1 MASVVLRDGA
11 VEAAVEKMLS
21 RNDEAPIS
29 RGFVVLL
36 CLHFGACSC
45 PRVPLSGTKSVRQTQ
60 APSSVTPSAATFF
73 GLMNCS
79 RETPSHIARRFW
91 GRLIQTQL
99 PGAPR
104 WKPAIFNADWTL
116 IKSEMDEYKICSGR
130 RYLGVSYLIATRA
143 ASARNPERVSPCLR
157 AYSSIFASSKR
168 GKVILTFSAGP
179 K

>member
-1 MASVVLRDGA
+1 MTKPRFLGASWCCFVFISALVP
-11 VEAAVEKMLS
+11 
-21 RNDEAPIS
+21 APEFYGPGPS
-29 RGFVVLL
+29 PFV
-36 CLHFGACSC
+36 
-45 PRVPLSGTKSVRQTQ
+45 QTH
-60 APSSVTPSAATFF
+60 APSSVTPSAAAFF

-99 PGAPR
+99 PGAPG

-116 IKSEMDEYKICSGR
+116 IKSDMDEYKICSGR